1 MYFVYL
7 NLIHVNIIR
16 GSVEVALEP
25 TVRLRVKGESSN
37 PKVSEPVFS
46 GHWLASG
53 KIVMKAD
60 FMKIY

>member
-7 NLIHVNIIR
+7 NLIR
-16 GSVEVALEP
+16 GTVEVALEP
-25 TVRLRVKGESSN
+25 TVRLRVEGESSN

-46 GHWLASG
+46 GHWPASG
-53 KIVMKAD
+53 KIVIQAD